1 MNAAQPVEEGNPQG
15 VSGVVDVAGHYVVV
29 AIDFHES
36 RIYLLD
42 GGGVSRPEKVVPSD
56 PRGYHRH
63 LHTKA
68 GTLQG
73 WYDPDDVE
81 VWRSLAEQLRG
92 ATAVLL
98 LGHGNGKANAS
109 HQFIAYVEKHDRELA
124 PTLLGDLRVDVD
136 DLTDAQIVRLGQQFF
151 DMAPKRNNPQI

>member
-1 MNAAQPVEEGNPQG
+1 MNAPQPVEPGNPER
-15 VSGVVDVAGHYVVV
+15 VTDVIDVAGRYVVV

-36 RIYLLD
+36 RIFQLD
-42 GGGVSRPEKVVPSD
+42 GGGVSRPEKIVPLD
-56 PRGYHRH
+56 PRGYHAH

-68 GTLQG
+68 GTVRG

-92 ATAVLL
+92 AAAVLL

-109 HQFIAYVEKHDRELA
+109 HQFIAYV
-124 PTLLGDLRVDVD
+124 
-136 DLTDAQIVRLGQQFF
+136 
-151 DMAPKRNNPQI
+151 

>member
-1 MNAAQPVEEGNPQG
+1 MSQPVEPQNPSG
-15 VSGVVDVAGHYVVV
+15 VSDLIDVTGHYVVV

-42 GGGVSRPEKVVPSD
+42 GGGDTRPEKVLPSD

-68 GTLQG
+68 GTMRG

-81 VWRSLAEQLRG
+81 VWRSLAQQLRG
-92 ATAVLL
+92 ASAVLL
-98 LGHGNGKANAS
+98 LGHGQGKANAS
-109 HQFIAYVEKHDRELA
+109 HQFIAYVEQHDRELA
-124 PTLLGDLRVDVD
+124 PVLLGDLRVDVD
-136 DLTDAQIVRLGQQFF
+136 DLTDAQIVRIGQQFF
-151 DMAPKRNNPQI
+151 DMAPPRSHRH

>member
-1 MNAAQPVEEGNPQG
+1 MNAPQPVEPGNPER
-15 VSGVVDVAGHYVVV
+15 VTDLIDVAGHYVVV

-36 RIYLLD
+36 RIYQLD
-42 GGGVSRPEKVVPSD
+42 GGGVSRPEKIVPLD
-56 PRGYHRH
+56 PRGYHAH

-68 GTLQG
+68 GTVRG

-92 ATAVLL
+92 AAAVLL

-109 HQFIAYVEKHDRELA
+109 HQFIAYVEKNDRELA
-124 PTLLGDLRVDVD
+124 PALLGDLRVDVD

-151 DMAPKRNNPQI
+151 DMAPVRNNPQI

>member
-1 MNAAQPVEEGNPQG
+1 MSHPVEQPNPSG
-15 VSGVVDVAGHYVVV
+15 VSDLIDVTGHYVVV

-42 GGGVSRPEKVVPSD
+42 GGGNTRPEKVLPSD

-68 GTLQG
+68 GTMRG

-81 VWRSLAEQLRG
+81 VWRSLAQQLRG
-92 ATAVLL
+92 ASAVLL
-98 LGHGNGKANAS
+98 LGHGQGKANAS
-109 HQFIAYVEKHDRELA
+109 HQFIAYVEQHDRELA
-124 PTLLGDLRVDVD
+124 PVLLGDLRVDVD
-136 DLTDAQIVRLGQQFF
+136 DLTDAQIVRIGQQFF
-151 DMAPKRNNPQI
+151 DMAPPRSHRH

>member
-1 MNAAQPVEEGNPQG
+1 MSHPVEQPNPSA
-15 VSGVVDVAGHYVVV
+15 VSDLIDVTGHYVVV

-42 GGGVSRPEKVVPSD
+42 GGGNTRPEKVLPSD

-68 GTLQG
+68 GTMRG

-81 VWRSLAEQLRG
+81 VWRSLAQQLRG
-92 ATAVLL
+92 ASAVLL
-98 LGHGNGKANAS
+98 LGHGQGKANAS
-109 HQFIAYVEKHDRELA
+109 HQFIAYVEQHDRELA
-124 PTLLGDLRVDVD
+124 PVLLGDLRVDVD
-136 DLTDAQIVRLGQQFF
+136 DLTDAQIVRIGQQFF
-151 DMAPKRNNPQI
+151 DMAPPRSHRH

>member
-1 MNAAQPVEEGNPQG
+1 MNAPQPVEPGNPER
-15 VSGVVDVAGHYVVV
+15 VTDVIDVAGHYVVV
-29 AIDFHES
+29 AIDYHES
-36 RIYLLD
+36 RVYQLD
-42 GGGVSRPEKVVPSD
+42 GGGVSRPEKIVPLD
-56 PRGYHRH
+56 PRGYHAH

-68 GTLQG
+68 GTVCG

-92 ATAVLL
+92 AAAVLL

-109 HQFIAYVEKHDRELA
+109 HQFIAYVEKNDRELA
-124 PTLLGDLRVDVD
+124 PALLGDLRVDVD

-151 DMAPKRNNPQI
+151 DMAPVRNNPQI

>member
-1 MNAAQPVEEGNPQG
+1 MSQPVEPENPLH
-15 VSGVVDVAGHYVVV
+15 VTDVIDVAGHYVVV
-29 AIDFHES
+29 AIDYAES
-36 RIYLLD
+36 RIYVLD
-42 GGGVSRPEKVVPSD
+42 GGGVTRPEKVVPSD

-81 VWRSLAEQLRG
+81 MWRSLAQQLRG
-92 ATAVLL
+92 ASAIVL

-109 HQFIAYVEKHDRELA
+109 HQFIAFVEKHDRELA
-124 PTLLGDLRVDVD
+124 PALLGDLRVDVD
-136 DLTDAQIVRLGQQFF
+136 DLTDAQIVRIGQQFF
-151 DMAPKRNNPQI
+151 DMAPPRNPRS

>member
-1 MNAAQPVEEGNPQG
+1 MNAPQPVEPGNPER
-15 VSGVVDVAGHYVVV
+15 VTDLIDVAGHYVVV

-36 RIYLLD
+36 RIYQLD
-42 GGGVSRPEKVVPSD
+42 GGGVSRPEKIVPLD
-56 PRGYHRH
+56 PRGYHAH
-63 LHTKA
+63 LHTKS
-68 GTLQG
+68 GTVRG

-81 VWRSLAEQLRG
+81 VWRSLAQQLRG

-109 HQFIAYVEKHDRELA
+109 HQFIAYVEKNERELA
-124 PTLLGDLRVDVD
+124 PALLGDLRVDVD

-151 DMAPKRNNPQI
+151 DMAPVRNNPQI

>member
-1 MNAAQPVEEGNPQG
+1 MNQPQPVEPGNPER
-15 VSGVVDVAGHYVVV
+15 VADLIDVVGHYMVV

-42 GGGVSRPEKVVPSD
+42 GGGVTRPEKIVPLD
-56 PRGYHRH
+56 PRGYHAH

-68 GTLQG
+68 GTVRG

-81 VWRSLAEQLRG
+81 VWRSLASQLQG
-92 ATAVLL
+92 AAAVLL

-124 PTLLGDLRVDVD
+124 PAILGDLRVDVD
-136 DLTDAQIVRLGQQFF
+136 DLTDAQIVRLGQEFF
-151 DMAPKRNNPQI
+151 DMAPPRSDRTA